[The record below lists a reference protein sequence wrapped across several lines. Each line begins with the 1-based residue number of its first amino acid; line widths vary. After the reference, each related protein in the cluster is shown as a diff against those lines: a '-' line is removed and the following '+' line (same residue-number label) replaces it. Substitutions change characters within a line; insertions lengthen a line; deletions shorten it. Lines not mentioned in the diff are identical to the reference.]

1 MKNIQNQPSSFVQ
14 LFMASEKTKDA
25 AAKHKLLLDL
35 GETFLTY
42 LTGIMFGEYKKKEA
56 ILEKLETQL
65 YKNSGRNPSF
75 GVYLSFLR
83 DHLSSGVE
91 NSILA
96 DKLKKDKKHELV
108 SNFVFEFNLIKENIN
123 TGKDEGFTEDLDL
136 KRKGKSIG
144 KKNIFD
150 FFETFITIRNIYA
163 HPEEKAGPKNIKRKW
178 PLGGEYYQFINPLLQ
193 SSLIEIINDFEILQ
207 QYKSILTK
215 DLDDKNKKGKFLL
228 ETGKKG
234 KEIDMD
240 LSHDQLRKT
249 AISTRYLVDNQEEI
263 YARLYANSIPELN
276 PKVAKEIIKQVKAKE
291 IEPIVNEM
299 ILSKLSDDG
308 RIDEMEYLVLY
319 DTASMANM
327 SAERLFELIDKK
339 RKELNIDATLGT
351 PNDKGTLF
359 VQVKDNVKKISF
371 NPWWMHYLS
380 MVPKLDKGI
389 VSKEKGKVDTLRNK
403 VEKLKINKKENPI
416 VRKIDSIKKKLKV
429 KKNKRADLIKNTKI
443 KKAKKNTQIKK
454 ASNAERKEKYRN
466 ELSEIKNGF
475 DLKLNNFEKEITE
488 LKESLA
494 NNEKLLLENIQEI
507 DNKLKIAK
515 HELESFFM
523 MTKIGMHKNLWNEIN
538 QYIDQIIQNNLNVK
552 ETKDL
557 VENEEI
563 TEGHSLGWKNI
574 PNNWIIGELAY
585 TYWGK
590 IYPKHGPLGRA
601 YNIGYAVSNRF
612 KWVPKNIEESLLD
625 ALNKP
630 STLIWT
636 TTDDKWV
643 AKIDLDGSITQKREE
658 LNMELIEKYEKEFLS
673 MGVNVRYHLS
683 NTSAINAAISDK
695 DVGFMTLEN
704 FLKEKEK
711 YTVSSIFSRIW
722 PIDSFYKNGRIN
734 LEAIA
739 QYEREM
745 STLITIFSNSLITL
759 NDYAL
764 ENGVNQDTIDERFDH
779 FNRAQKHLL
788 EKIQKNH
795 PVGKKFEPTKE
806 ETDQWR
812 ILLKDNFEIDDYLF
826 DRAFETV
833 RWKMSSNGENS
844 TKEESNDPK

>member
-1 MKNIQNQPSSFVQ
+1 MKNIQNQPTSFVQ
-14 LFMASEKTKDA
+14 LFIASEKTKDP

-96 DKLKKDKKHELV
+96 DKLKKDKKYELV

-123 TGKDEGFTEDLDL
+123 TGKDEGFTENLDL
-136 KRKGKSIG
+136 RRKGKSIG

-193 SSLIEIINDFEILQ
+193 SSLIEIINDFEVLQ
-207 QYKSILTK
+207 QYKPIFTK
-215 DLDDKNKKGKFLL
+215 ALDDKNKKGKFIL
-228 ETGKKG
+228 EVGKKETIFDKNLSTGK
-234 KEIDMD
+234 INSIITD
-240 LSHDQLRKT
+240 
-249 AISTRYLVDNQEEI
+249 TRYLIDDQDEI
-263 YARLYANSIPELN
+263 YVKLFKSLPAVNA
-276 PKVAKEIIKQVKAKE
+276 KVAGEIIHEEKAKIMEPHLLE
-291 IEPIVNEM
+291 IIH
-299 ILSKLSDDG
+299 SKLSDDG
-308 RIDEMEYLVLY
+308 RIDEMEYLVLN
-319 DTASMANM
+319 DTAN
-327 SAERLFELIDKK
+327 SAFISEEKLFELIDKK
-339 RKELNIDATLGT
+339 RNELNIDATLGT
-351 PNDKGTLF
+351 PENKGSLF
-359 VQVKDNVKKISF
+359 IQVKDDVKKISF
-371 NPWWMHYLS
+371 NPWWMYYLS
-380 MVPKLDKGI
+380 MISKLDKA
-389 VSKEKGKVDTLRNK
+389 VVKKEKDKVDTLK
-403 VEKLKINKKENPI
+403 KKIEILKNSKKESA
-416 VRKIDSIKKKLKV
+416 VTKRIDSIKKRVRTKKKSLSDLRKSTTIKIS
-429 KKNKRADLIKNTKI
+429 KKNA
-443 KKAKKNTQIKK
+443 QIKK
-454 ASNAERKEKYRN
+454 ASSKERKEKYRN
-466 ELSEIKNGF
+466 ELLEIRNGF
-475 DLKLNNFEKEITE
+475 ESKVDKLNNEITE
-488 LKESLA
+488 LNETLA
-494 NNEKLLLENIQEI
+494 DNEILLSGKIDEI
-507 DNKLKIAK
+507 DDKIK
-515 HELESFFM
+515 VLEHELESFFM
-523 MTKIGMHKNLWNEIN
+523 MTRIGMHKNLWNEIN
-538 QYIDQIIQNNLNVK
+538 QYVDQIIQNNLNVK

-557 VENEEI
+557 VESEEI
-563 TEGHSLGWKNI
+563 TEGHSLGWENI

-601 YNIGYAVSNRF
+601 YNIGYSVSNRF
-612 KWVPKNIEESLLD
+612 KWVPKNIEKSLLD

-673 MGVNVRYHLS
+673 MGVNVSYHLS
-683 NTSAINAAISDK
+683 STSAINAAISEK
-695 DVGFMTLEN
+695 DVGFMTLEK
-704 FLKEKEK
+704 FLKEKGK
-711 YTVSSIFSRIW
+711 YTVSSIYSRIW

-795 PVGKKFEPTKE
+795 PVGNKFEPTKE
-806 ETDQWR
+806 ERDQWR

-833 RWKMSSNGENS
+833 RWNINSNGKNS
-844 TKEESNDPK
+844 TKEESNDPKL